1 MCFKF
6 IELSDPTRR
15 NAIWC
20 SGCSFLFRRVSMYKE
35 TKSMSEYQE
44 PIQVTSAATPRWV
57 GIALVTLAAVSL
69 LGIGI
74 GWSAL
79 NHANSVEQTTQTSV
93 KQANDA
99 LAQKLA
105 KEDEINQQLQSDLK
119 VVTDK
124 LNVTQSD
131 LIKARKQNKQS
142 SAAVDKKIAGLESS
156 VNTQLAAKANADDVN
171 KLNTDVTG
179 VKSDLDATK
188 NNLQMARSEMGTLI
202 ARNHDEIDQLRRMGT
217 RDYYEFTVTRKAGA
231 QKVGAV
237 QVELK
242 GTNQKKNQFTMNVLA
257 DDKTFEKKNRS
268 VNEPIFFYTGG
279 SHAAL
284 ELVVNKVTK
293 STASGYLSV
302 PKAAGSTSAAA
313 SSSGS

>member
-1 MCFKF
+1 
-6 IELSDPTRR
+6 
-15 NAIWC
+15 
-20 SGCSFLFRRVSMYKE
+20 MYKE

-44 PIQVTSAATPRWV
+44 PIQGSSTAAPRWV
-57 GIALVTLAAVSL
+57 GIALVVLAAISL
-69 LGIGI
+69 VGIGI

-79 NHANSVEQTTQTSV
+79 NHANNVEQTTQASV

-124 LNVTQSD
+124 LNVTQTD
-131 LIKARKQNKQS
+131 LVKARKLNHQS
-142 SAAVDKKIAGLESS
+142 SVTFDKKIAGLESS
-156 VNTQLAAKANADDVN
+156 VNTQLAAKASSDDVN

-188 NNLQMARSEMGTLI
+188 NGLQMARSEMGTLI
-202 ARNHDEIDQLRRMGT
+202 ARNHDEIDQLRRIGT

-242 GTNQKKNQFTMNVLA
+242 NANPKKNQFTINVLA
-257 DDKTFEKKNRS
+257 DDKSFEKKNRS

-284 ELVVNKVTK
+284 ELVINKVTK

-302 PKAAGSTSAAA
+302 PKSAGSSSASA
-313 SSSGS
+313 SSSGL

>member
-1 MCFKF
+1 
-6 IELSDPTRR
+6 
-15 NAIWC
+15 
-20 SGCSFLFRRVSMYKE
+20 
-35 TKSMSEYQE
+35 MSEYQE
-44 PIQVTSAATPRWV
+44 ESIQATSTATPRWV
-57 GIALVTLAAVSL
+57 GLAVAALAGVSL
-69 LGIGI
+69 LGVGI
-74 GWSAL
+74 AWSAL
-79 NHANSVEQTTQTSV
+79 NHSRSVEQETQTTV
-93 KQANDA
+93 KQANDS

-105 KEDEINQQLQSDLK
+105 REDEINQQLQSDLK

-142 SAAVDKKIAGLESS
+142 SAAVDKKLAGLESS

-179 VKSDLDATK
+179 VRSDLDATK

-217 RDYYEFTVTRKAGA
+217 RDYFEFTVTRKAGA

-242 GTNQKKNQFTMNVLA
+242 NTNQKKNQFTINVLA

-284 ELVVNKVTK
+284 ELVINKVTK
-293 STASGYLSV
+293 SAASGYLSV
-302 PKAAGSTSAAA
+302 PKASGTTAASASTS
-313 SSSGS
+313 GL

>member
-1 MCFKF
+1 
-6 IELSDPTRR
+6 
-15 NAIWC
+15 
-20 SGCSFLFRRVSMYKE
+20 
-35 TKSMSEYQE
+35 MSEYQE
-44 PIQVTSAATPRWV
+44 PIHVTSTATPRWV
-57 GIALVTLAAVSL
+57 GIALAVLAGVSL

-79 NHANSVEQTTQTSV
+79 NHANGVEQATQTSV

-124 LNVTQSD
+124 LNVTQAD
-131 LIKARKQNKQS
+131 LVKARKQNKQS
-142 SAAVDKKIAGLESS
+142 SVAVDKKIAGLESS
-156 VNTQLAAKANADDVN
+156 VNTQLAAKANAEDVN

-179 VKSDLDATK
+179 VRTDLDATK

-202 ARNHDEIDQLRRMGT
+202 ARNHDEIDQLRHLGT
-217 RDYYEFTVTRKAGA
+217 RDYYEFTVNRKGGA

-242 GTNQKKNQFTMNVLA
+242 STNQKKSQFTINVLA
-257 DDKTFEKKNRS
+257 DDRTFEKKNRS

-279 SHAAL
+279 SRAAL

-293 STASGYLSV
+293 SSASGYLSV
-302 PKAAGSTSAAA
+302 PKAAGTTAASASTS
-313 SSSGS
+313 GQ